1 MKTRWPTAFCAM
13 LALLAAGACLEEDVT
28 GVRTADIDLVVAQT
42 TVSTGE
48 VVNVTFE
55 AQGTGIARIVID
67 WGDGQSDTTTF
78 SGPVEAAGD
87 RTHAYAA
94 AGTYILVGTVAASA
108 GVAAD
113 SVTMTVN

>member
-1 MKTRWPTAFCAM
+1 MKSRTLTALGAA
-13 LALLAAGACLEEDVT
+13 LALVAAGACLEEDVT
-28 GVRTADIDLVVAQT
+28 GVRTADIDLVVPQT

-55 AQGTGIARIVID
+55 AQGTGIARVVID

-78 SGPVEAAGD
+78 SGPVEVAGD

-94 AGTYILVGTVAASA
+94 AGTFVLVGTVAASA
-108 GVAAD
+108 GVASD
-113 SVTMTVN
+113 SVTITVN